1 MGMDIIEG
9 SIAAANLAELQK
21 ERRAIP
27 VPYPS
32 LRTKGVAAVPA
43 AVPTSASKAI
53 QLLVVITGCLLAGA
67 SLAQDKT
74 IKVIVPLLAGA
85 GTDVIAR
92 TFSAALAL
100 GLGQPVIV
108 ENKAGA
114 ATTLGTN
121 FVAKSA
127 PDGYTLLV
135 ATTSTLSVLPNVQ
148 KPPYDTLKDLIP
160 IAAFSSSPFVVV
172 VASDS
177 RFKTLGEVIAAA
189 KAEPGKLTFASSGTG
204 TMTHMVV
211 ELLSVVAK
219 TNLSHIPYKGVTG
232 AYTDVLGGRIDL
244 LADAPAST
252 LPQIKGGKMRAL
264 AITSPHRSPM
274 LPNVP
279 TVGELGLAGSEADF
293 VTGLLAPAGT
303 PDAVIARL
311 QTETLKIAQSAGFKD
326 FLAQQGYESLVADG
340 AEFGKIMRA
349 GLAKWANVVRE
360 RNIKVE

>member
-1 MGMDIIEG
+1 MSSTA
-9 SIAAANLAELQK
+9 SIVKQCLAALAFC
-21 ERRAIP
+21 
-27 VPYPS
+27 
-32 LRTKGVAAVPA
+32 AV
-43 AVPTSASKAI
+43 
-53 QLLVVITGCLLAGA
+53 AGA
-67 SLAQDKT
+67 AMAQDKT

-92 TFSAALAL
+92 TFSAALAQ

-121 FVAKSA
+121 FVAKST

-148 KPPYDTLKDLIP
+148 KPPYDTLKDLLP

-172 VASDS
+172 VAADS
-177 RFKTLGEVIAAA
+177 RFKTLAELIAAA
-189 KAEPGKLTFASSGTG
+189 RAEPGKLTFASSGTG

-211 ELLSVVAK
+211 DLLSVVAK
-219 TNLSHIPYKGVTG
+219 TNLAHIPYKGVTG
-232 AYTDVLGGRIDL
+232 AYADVIGGRIDL

-252 LPQIKGGKMRAL
+252 LPQIRGLRMRAL
-264 AITSPHRSPM
+264 AVTSPHRSPM

-293 VTGLLAPAGT
+293 VTGLIAPAGT
-303 PDAVIARL
+303 PDAIVARL
-311 QTETLKIAQSAGFKD
+311 QSETLKIAQSAAFKD
-326 FLAQQGYESLVADG
+326 YLAQQGYESLVADG
-340 AEFGKIMRA
+340 AEFGKIIRA